1 MGDFAA
7 YKTRIETL
15 LADRS
20 LVRTPAGAAIDE
32 VVALL
37 DTGALRVAEPAGDK
51 WITHAWVKSAILLYF
66 VRHPETPS
74 GTEDNLRFFDIVP
87 PKRDFD
93 RLGIRCVP
101 PGVVKFGSYVAPGVI
116 VLSGFVNIG
125 AHVGAGTMVDTWAL
139 VGTCAQVGAGVH
151 LSAGAIVGGVL
162 EPLQAS
168 PVIVEDGAFV
178 GANATIVEGVH
189 VERGAVIGAGT
200 TLTASTP
207 IVDLRGDAP
216 PTTGRV
222 PAGAVVI
229 PGTMQRERNG
239 ISVGLPCAVIV
250 GTRDAQT
257 DERVEINQ
265 LLRRSAE
272 EHAAALEPHRP
283 RSVTI

>member
-7 YKTRIETL
+7 YRARVEKL
-15 LADRS
+15 LDDRS
-20 LVRTPAGAAIDE
+20 LARSPEGSVIDE

-37 DTGALRVAEPAGDK
+37 DTGALRVAEPAGED
-51 WITHAWVKSAILLYF
+51 WVTHAWVKSAILLYF

-74 GTEDNLRFFDIVP
+74 GTDDNLRFFDIVP
-87 PKRDFD
+87 PKRDFA

-101 PGVVKFGSYVAPGVI
+101 PGVVKYGSYVAPGVI
-116 VLSGFVNIG
+116 VLSGFINIG
-125 AHVGAGTMVDTWAL
+125 AHVGADTMIDTWAL

-151 LSAGAIVGGVL
+151 VSAGAIIGGVL

-200 TLTASTP
+200 LLTASTP
-207 IVDLRGDAP
+207 IVDMRGDAP
-216 PTTGRV
+216 PTSGRV
-222 PAGAVVI
+222 PAGAVVL

-250 GTRDAQT
+250 GTRDVQT
-257 DERVEINQ
+257 NERVEINQ
-265 LLRRSAE
+265 LLRRAAD
-272 EHAAALEPHRP
+272 EHGAALEPY
-283 RSVTI
+283 RSGV

>member
-15 LADRS
+15 LGDRS
-20 LVRTPAGAAIDE
+20 LVRTPEGSAIDE

-37 DTGALRVAEPAGDK
+37 DTGALRVAEPAGDE

-66 VRHPETPS
+66 MRHPETPS
-74 GTEDNLRFFDIVP
+74 GTEDNLRYFDIVP

-125 AHVGAGTMVDTWAL
+125 AHVGADTMIDTWAL

-151 LSAGAIVGGVL
+151 VSAGAIIGGVL

-178 GANATIVEGVH
+178 GANATVVEGVH

-250 GTRDAQT
+250 GSRDSQT

-272 EHAAALEPHRP
+272 EHGAALEPYRP